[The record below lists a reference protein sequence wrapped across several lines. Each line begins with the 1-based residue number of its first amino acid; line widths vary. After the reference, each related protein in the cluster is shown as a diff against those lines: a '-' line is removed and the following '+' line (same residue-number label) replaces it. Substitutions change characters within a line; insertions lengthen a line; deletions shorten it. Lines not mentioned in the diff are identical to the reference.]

1 MHSGAGWELRED
13 LGCGAK
19 RCRRCLGSLGLSGGV
34 KETKKFLSVI
44 DFFYHRHIFTKFLFC
59 RCDGWSILP
68 ILGIV

>member
-34 KETKKFLSVI
+34 MAGISTNFRHSVTNVKEWISGVI
-44 DFFYHRHIFTKFLFC
+44 L
-59 RCDGWSILP
+59 DGY
-68 ILGIV
+68 LG